1 MTTTPSAWQDT
12 LIHLLA
18 LAGRLEGEG
27 QYNLAKLAR
36 AAADALGRRAAYQ
49 RAAAT
54 ETSALAAEID
64 QAADALARLDMDAPL
79 VQALRRSTAA
89 LAAGGIPLIDD
100 APHPSVCRTCGH
112 VALGEVT
119 EKCPTCGA
127 WPDTYQRFMPVY
139 WLDAFEPLAALEM
152 LRRTPVEVAALLA
165 GLPEEAMA
173 RPPAEGGWAIRN
185 IVTHLRDAQQ
195 VLAFRLDLFLQEEH
209 PLLEMKA
216 VWTWAA
222 REEERPPT
230 TAEIFEVYKNSRAAA
245 LAKLEA
251 MPLPTWWR
259 TGRHQEFGAVSLRQ
273 QASYFA
279 AHERTHLPAIA
290 RLRTDVQGDG
300 M

>member
-1 MTTTPSAWQDT
+1 MTTTPSEWQDT

-49 RAAAT
+49 RPVPT
-54 ETSALAAEID
+54 DTSALAAEVNR
-64 QAADALARLDMDAPL
+64 AADALAHLDMDALL
-79 VQALRRSTAA
+79 VQALREGAAA
-89 LAAGGIPLIDD
+89 LAVGRIPLIDN

-127 WPDTYQRFMPVY
+127 WPDTYQRFMPTY

-152 LRRTPVEVAALLA
+152 LRRTPGEVAALLA

-173 RPPAEGGWAIRN
+173 RPPQEGGWAIRN

-195 VLAFRLDLFLQEEH
+195 VFAFRLDLFLQEEH

-222 REEERPPT
+222 LEEERPPT
-230 TAEIFEVYKNSRAAA
+230 TAEIFDAYRISRADA
-245 LAKLEA
+245 LARLEA

-259 TGRHQEFGAVSLRQ
+259 TGWHQEFGVVSLRQ

-279 AHERTHLPAIA
+279 AHERTHLPQLE
-290 RLRTDVQGDG
+290 RLRRRFA
-300 M
+300 

>member
-1 MTTTPSAWQDT
+1 MTTTLSEWQDT

-36 AAADALGRRAAYQ
+36 AAADALARRAAYQ
-49 RAAAT
+49 RT
-54 ETSALAAEID
+54 VPTDTQALAAQID
-64 QAADALARLDMDAPL
+64 RAADALAHRDVDAML
-79 VQALRRSTAA
+79 VQALRRSAAA
-89 LAAGGIPLIDD
+89 LAAGRVPLIDE

-119 EKCPTCGA
+119 QNCPTCGA
-127 WPDTYQRFMPVY
+127 WPDTYQRFMPIY

-152 LRRTPVEVAALLA
+152 LRRTPAEVAALLA
-165 GLPEEAMA
+165 GLPEAALA
-173 RPPAEGGWAIRN
+173 RPPQEGGWAIRN

-195 VLAFRLDLFLQEEH
+195 VFAFRLDLFLAEEH
-209 PLLEMKA
+209 PVLEMQA

-222 REEERPPT
+222 REEEHPPT
-230 TAEIFEVYKNSRAAA
+230 TLEIFETYRTSRADS
-245 LAKLEA
+245 LARLER

-259 TGRHQEFGAVSLRQ
+259 TGQHQEFGVVSLRQ

-279 AHERTHLPAIA
+279 SHELTHLPAIE
-290 RLRTDVQGDG
+290 RLRRESHAGSH
-300 M
+300 